1 MLKSER
7 RKITFREFDSYFKPL
22 GYKSLKTGGDPTY
35 LMKTDTIV
43 VKFFMNFLDAQ
54 SIDISDMRISILEI
68 ENYIIEIFGR
78 EYITKKYFYD
88 EKKYFLTTVFDRT
101 FENIYDYKELNTE
114 EEILEFTKWY
124 INYYENKGKH
134 FIETYSYLPNILKRI
149 DELTAEGK
157 TWQNNKNGILAGA
170 LDADFR
176 GLIISKLCNDP
187 NFDKK
192 INMCNEIFSREQY
205 KEWLPYYEKLK
216 ERLKTIEPKYKYYAE

>member
-124 INYYENKGKH
+124 INYYEN
-134 FIETYSYLPNILKRI
+134 L
-149 DELTAEGK
+149 
-157 TWQNNKNGILAGA
+157 
-170 LDADFR
+170 
-176 GLIISKLCNDP
+176 
-187 NFDKK
+187 
-192 INMCNEIFSREQY
+192 
-205 KEWLPYYEKLK
+205 
-216 ERLKTIEPKYKYYAE
+216 

>member
-22 GYKSLKTGGDPTY
+22 GYKSFKTGGDPTY

-78 EYITKKYFYD
+78 EYISKKYFYD
-88 EKKYFLTTVFDRT
+88 EKKYFLTTVFDGT

-124 INYYENKGKH
+124 INYYENEGKH
-134 FIETYSYLPNILKRI
+134 FIETYSYLPNILKRM
-149 DELTAEGK
+149 DELMETKGY
-157 TWQNNKNGILAGA
+157 WSDILTGGVPH
-170 LDADFR
+170 LFK

-187 NFDKK
+187 NFNNKVSFVDNLFATKDISK
-192 INMCNEIFSREQY
+192 F
-205 KEWLPYYEKLK
+205 LPYYEKLK
-216 ERLKTIEPKYKYYAE
+216 ERLKTIEPIYNV

>member
-22 GYKSLKTGGDPTY
+22 GYKSFKTGGDPSY

-43 VKFFMNFLDAQ
+43 VNFFMNFLDAQ
-54 SIDISDMRISILEI
+54 SIDISSIDISILEI

-78 EYITKKYFYD
+78 EYISKKYFYD

-124 INYYENKGKH
+124 INYYEN
-134 FIETYSYLPNILKRI
+134 L
-149 DELTAEGK
+149 
-157 TWQNNKNGILAGA
+157 
-170 LDADFR
+170 
-176 GLIISKLCNDP
+176 
-187 NFDKK
+187 
-192 INMCNEIFSREQY
+192 
-205 KEWLPYYEKLK
+205 
-216 ERLKTIEPKYKYYAE
+216 

>member
-22 GYKSLKTGGDPTY
+22 GYKSFKTGGDPSY

-78 EYITKKYFYD
+78 EYISKKYFYD

-134 FIETYSYLPNILKRI
+134 FIETYSYLPNILKRM
-149 DELTAEGK
+149 DELQDKGK
-157 TWQNNKNGILAGA
+157 YWCEILSGGPDN
-170 LDADFR
+170 LFR
-176 GLIISKLCNDP
+176 GLIISKLCNDSHYE
-187 NFDKK
+187 NKVKYVDK
-192 INMCNEIFSREQY
+192 IFYEEPD
-205 KEWLPYYEKLK
+205 EWLPYYEKLK
-216 ERLKTIEPKYKYYAE
+216 ERLKTIEPIYNI